1 MKVIIV
7 LNLLCYISLKKI
19 KLQIRIK
26 DNRLKLSAKS
36 AQELLSPNSY
46 NTVSTLTLSF
56 FRKLGPVCKQFAI
69 VMSSLHAKN
78 RQSNADK

>member
-7 LNLLCYISLKKI
+7 LNLLCYILKKI

-26 DNRLKLSAKS
+26 DNRLKFSAKS
-36 AQELLSPNSY
+36 AQELLSPNSFH
-46 NTVSTLTLSF
+46 TVSTLTLSI